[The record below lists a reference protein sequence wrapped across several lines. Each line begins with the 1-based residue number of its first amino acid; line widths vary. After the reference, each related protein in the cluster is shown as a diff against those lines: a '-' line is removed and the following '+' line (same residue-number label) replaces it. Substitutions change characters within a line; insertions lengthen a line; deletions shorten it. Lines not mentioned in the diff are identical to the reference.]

1 MKQRQ
6 IILALVATALSLTLL
21 TSCSTMGGLGGI
33 FGSPSN
39 TYPSGQTSTVQ
50 GTVNRV
56 DTSNQRIDLTINN
69 SGQGTQTGTIYY
81 DSQTRVLYQNQTYNP
96 SYLQRGD
103 QVDVQLYN
111 SSNGQ
116 PVANTIT
123 VYQRS
128 ASNYPNNNYPSNNYP
143 NNGSPSSDIRGTVTL
158 VDTQAQ
164 RIDLSNAS
172 YGTGLRNSQG
182 SSSIYYDSN
191 TRVLY
196 QNKNYSPTD
205 LERGDQID
213 VLAYNTNGRYLAD
226 TVTVTR
232 NVRQ

>member
-6 IILALVATALSLTLL
+6 ILLALVAAALTLTLL

-33 FGSPSN
+33 FGSPTN
-39 TYPSGQTSTVQ
+39 GGYPSSQTSSVQ
-50 GTVNRV
+50 GIVNRV
-56 DTSNQRIDLTINN
+56 DTGNQRIDLTLN
-69 SGQGTQTGTIYY
+69 SSQGSQNSTIYY
-81 DSQTRVLYQNQTYNP
+81 NSQTRVLYQNQTYNP

-103 QVDVQLYN
+103 QVDVQLYD
-111 SSNGQ
+111 SGNGQ
-116 PVANTIT
+116 TVANTIT

-128 ASNYPNNNYPSNNYP
+128 AGNYPNNNYPNNNYP

-164 RIDLSNAS
+164 RIDLSNAT
-172 YGTGLRNSQG
+172 YGNGLRNSQG
-182 SSSIYYDSN
+182 ASSIYYDSN

-196 QNKNYSPTD
+196 QNKNYSPND
-205 LERGDQID
+205 LERGDQVD